1 MNASKMI
8 VAIAAGVALTACGQS
23 GAGKSAGPVSVSA
36 VAAPASGSSSGSS
49 SGSTS
54 ESSSGSTSSAPG
66 QGAAPAAPSSAL
78 PPGLVLTG
86 LSVAVRELELD
97 GGVCATTAVA
107 APVARSS
114 AGDHDPAHVGSRDG
128 AHDPSHVGSRDG
140 SHDPS
145 QVGSR
150 DGAHDP
156 SHVGSR
162 DGSCE
167 SDDDHSRD
175 GSHEGS
181 RDGEHRECEAEL
193 GPFVARLDPAA
204 LGSLTAG
211 SLSQIWAATAPAGS
225 YSKLEAKLCGIDP
238 ATLKDPA
245 QAALAKAMNGASV
258 VLEGTYQAPGSES
271 APVPF
276 RIAVNACAELERRV
290 NVTVDASGAVSNLT
304 LNIPVA
310 AWFRDAKGNAL
321 APDTA
326 AGAAAIAANIAG
338 SLDLYGD
345 DDHDGRDDDE
355 RRSGK

>member
-1 MNASKMI
+1 MNPSKMI

-23 GAGKSAGPVSVSA
+23 GASKSAGPVSVSA
-36 VAAPASGSSSGSS
+36 VAAPSSGSS
-49 SGSTS
+49 TGSSS
-54 ESSSGSTSSAPG
+54 ESSSGSTSTSPG
-66 QGAAPAAPSSAL
+66 PGAAPAAPSSAL
-78 PPGLVLTG
+78 PPGVVLTG

-97 GGVCATTAVA
+97 GGVCATTAAA
-107 APVARSS
+107 APLARTS
-114 AGDHDPAHVGSRDG
+114 AS
-128 AHDPSHVGSRDG
+128 HDPSHVGSRDG
-140 SHDPS
+140 ALDPS

-156 SHVGSR
+156 AQVGSR
-162 DGSCE
+162 DGAHDPAHVGSGE
-167 SDDDHSRD
+167 GSGRSDDGSRD
-175 GSHEGS
+175 DSHEGS

-211 SLSQIWAATAPAGS
+211 GLSQIWAATVPAGS
-225 YSKLEAKLCGIDP
+225 YTKLEAKLCGIDP
-238 ATLKDPA
+238 AKLKDPA

-276 RIAVNACAELERRV
+276 RIAVSACAELERRV

-304 LNIPVA
+304 LSIPVA
-310 AWFRDAKGNAL
+310 GWFRDVKGNAL
-321 APDTA
+321 TPDTA
-326 AGAAAIAANIAG
+326 AGAAAIAANVAG

-355 RRSGK
+355 KRSGK